1 MIPRPLDAIVV
12 LGCRVEDDGELS
24 STLRRRADWAV
35 VAHRVGLGHWV
46 VPSGGRRWG
55 AHVEA
60 DRLEAYLAGRGVP
73 KEVIYP
79 ELMSLTTA
87 ENAVFSAELLGRI
100 GARRALVVTCAW
112 HMPRALASFRALGV
126 DALPLPVPEGPSSLW
141 DDVRRAAHEA
151 VSRRLDAWTVGRV
164 RRARRRRTHPFDAE
178 ERAR

>member
-1 MIPRPLDAIVV
+1 MTRPPDAIVV

-35 VAHRVGLGHWV
+35 VAHRVGLGRWV

-60 DRLEAYLAGRGVP
+60 ERLEVYLARGGVP
-73 KEVIYP
+73 RDAIYP

-87 ENAVFSAELLGRI
+87 ENAVFTAELLRRI

-112 HMPRALASFRALGV
+112 HMARALASFRALGV
-126 DALPLPVPEGPSSLW
+126 DALPLPVPEGPATLW
-141 DDVRRAAHEA
+141 EGVRRRAHEA

-164 RRARRRRTHPFDAE
+164 RRARARRPHPFDTE
-178 ERAR
+178 ERAG